1 MKKKTF
7 EDKLME
13 LEAIIAELENGTST
27 LDDSFNKY
35 KEAMD
40 LLKSCDEEL
49 KGVMAHEF
57 GHINNYDG
65 QITLL
70 VTFCTTIFVMLCI
83 LLLIACKNNFK
94 YEYVIYERKVSFNG
108 NDKKI

>member
-49 KGVMAHEF
+49 NGVE
-57 GHINNYDG
+57 
-65 QITLL
+65 
-70 VTFCTTIFVMLCI
+70 
-83 LLLIACKNNFK
+83 
-94 YEYVIYERKVSFNG
+94 EKVSKIVASNG
-108 NDKKI
+108 ELEDFEVKE

>member
-35 KEAMD
+35 KEAMY

-49 KGVMAHEF
+49 KGVE
-57 GHINNYDG
+57 
-65 QITLL
+65 
-70 VTFCTTIFVMLCI
+70 
-83 LLLIACKNNFK
+83 
-94 YEYVIYERKVSFNG
+94 EKVSKIVASNG
-108 NDKKI
+108 ELEDFEVKE

>member
-40 LLKSCDEEL
+40 LLKYCDEEL
-49 KGVMAHEF
+49 KGVE
-57 GHINNYDG
+57 
-65 QITLL
+65 
-70 VTFCTTIFVMLCI
+70 
-83 LLLIACKNNFK
+83 
-94 YEYVIYERKVSFNG
+94 EKVSKIVASNG
-108 NDKKI
+108 ELEDFEVKE